1 MLCFH
6 SCGGG
11 SGSSLVCQLIE
22 HLLGARHMPGAGGMM
37 VLALRNALRTRS
49 EYDLPLKC
57 LLLPFLAPPEKAGA
71 AVASLS
77 PAGSRQAHTLPAGTT
92 SRACD
97 QTRVVQSVFCFP
109 STAVASWDKLRL
121 GWDASFPGL
130 GMRASWGWW
139 LISGEAERRK
149 ECRLSLCAPRIRQH

>member
-11 SGSSLVCQLIE
+11 SGGSLICQLIE

-97 QTRVVQSVFCFP
+97 QTESCGLCFVSPAWQWLPGRSSVLGGMRP
-109 STAVASWDKLRL
+109 SQ
-121 GWDASFPGL
+121 GL
-130 GMRASWGWW
+130 G
-139 LISGEAERRK
+139 
-149 ECRLSLCAPRIRQH
+149 